1 MRVTIGLLAIVIG
14 LTVCTS
20 ARAQDPATYDPT
32 YYQYNDYYNPRNPF
46 SPYAR
51 HLRQL
56 RAKKQASVLVKME
69 NFASGVAS
77 GVTSSAYQL
86 VSFLSAVNDPNN
98 SIPQITSGPGSPLQ
112 QPGSLTGSAADAMKA
127 TPVPAPLFAPSASHF
142 NLLPSP
148 FGTPTTSPFGLG
160 KQPQ

>member
-1 MRVTIGLLAIVIG
+1 MRITIGLLAIVLG
-14 LTVCTS
+14 LTLCTS

-32 YYQYNDYYNPRNPF
+32 YYQNYDYYNPRNPF

-56 RAKKQASVLVKME
+56 RAKKQASVLVKMQ

-86 VSFLSAVNDPNN
+86 VSFLSAANDPNN
-98 SIPQITSGPGSPLQ
+98 SIPQVTSGPGSPLQ
-112 QPGSLTGSAADAMKA
+112 QPGSLTGTATDAMKA
-127 TPVPAPLFAPSASHF
+127 TPVPAPLFPPSGSHF
-142 NLLPSP
+142 NSLPSP
-148 FGTPTTSPFGLG
+148 FGPPTATPAGLG
-160 KQPQ
+160 KQP